1 MRIAATTQTH
11 STTCCYCGVGCGVL
25 IHKDRSGSIALEGDP
40 DHPVNRGKLCAKG
53 LNLHHTVAE
62 RSDRLLHPEM
72 RATRH
77 GPLRQVGWD
86 EALDRVV
93 AAFRSTMQKH
103 GPDSVALYVSGQCLT
118 EEYYLANKIA
128 KGFLGTNNID
138 TNSRLCMSSAVAG
151 YRLALGEDS
160 VPCSYEDLDL
170 ADLYF
175 VAGANPAWCHPI
187 IFRRMEERLRRESKC
202 ARMIVVDPRRTQSA
216 AMADLHLQIQPGTD
230 ITLFHAIA
238 RRLVER
244 GFVDHDFVRDHTEG
258 FDELCTRAFARTL
271 DDAAAICRI
280 ESAAIDTAAGW
291 IGESC
296 GFVSM
301 WAMGLNQSMVG
312 VNKNLALINLHLVTG
327 KIGKPGHGPFSLTG
341 QPNAMGGREVGGLAN
356 LMSAHRDM
364 KNPAH
369 REEIAGFWGVPSVP
383 ETPGLS
389 AGEMMDALVDGRLKA
404 IWIICTNP
412 LVSWPDLGRAQRAL
426 ETAEFVAVQD
436 ISNRSDTLRFAD
448 VVLPAAGWLEKEGT
462 MTNSERRISYL
473 SRVMAPPGEALPDG
487 EILLRFAH
495 KMGWREQF
503 DYASMADVYR
513 EHAALTQGT
522 SIDISGLD
530 YQRLKTGGSV
540 QWPVPQ
546 ADHPGTP
553 RLFTDSRFYRP
564 SQRAKIHGVP
574 DANTSEPPNPNFPL
588 ILTTGRIRDQ
598 WHTMTRSGKVAKL
611 RSHDPQ
617 ARLDIH
623 PQDASARDIAEG
635 SLVVVR
641 SARGEVRVRAR
652 LTDDVKPG
660 VVFLPMHWGRIL
672 DRDDVRAN
680 NLTEPRWDPISK
692 EPDLKFTAV
701 EVQRLCPPH
710 RKILVVGAGAAALA
724 FVRAYRRD
732 NQTDTMV
739 VFSKE
744 ELPFYDRVRLPEI
757 VESNADW
764 QSLAVL
770 GGEESASLGVRVF
783 DKRTIVEVDR
793 AHKRILDSVGDW
805 HDYDTLVL
813 ATGSRAA
820 WPKDTPK
827 HQRGLHALRTYADA
841 QEILRSAET
850 GRTVAIVG
858 GGLVGIELGVVLR
871 AKGLPVHIIQRSA
884 QLMNKQLDEVAADIL
899 RDDMLDRD
907 IRIHFLDQVVMWKGD
922 EWIDELFLASGEIL
936 RDVTLIYAMG
946 TVPNVEL
953 AGACGLLVNR
963 GIVVDEGMR
972 SSDSDILAL
981 GEVAEFDGQL
991 HGTSAAA
998 EEQARAAA
1006 AFLAGDVQAGYTGS
1020 MAQNLLKVSGLPVV
1034 SLGVAKPPA
1043 DDLSYEEI
1051 VFLDR
1056 TARVYKKC
1064 VIRNDRLVGALLV
1077 GDNSDFVALRE
1088 LIRSGEELGTHRQ
1101 TLLRGSSGRSPHA
1114 SGKVVCSCTSVDE
1127 GTIRHACDNGAQ
1139 TLQKL
1144 MDATSAGT
1152 GCGSCRPELVSIL
1165 KMRAGT
1171 QVSEQAS

>member
-1 MRIAATTQTH
+1 
-11 STTCCYCGVGCGVL
+11 
-25 IHKDRSGSIALEGDP
+25 
-40 DHPVNRGKLCAKG
+40 
-53 LNLHHTVAE
+53 
-62 RSDRLLHPEM
+62 
-72 RATRH
+72 
-77 GPLRQVGWD
+77 
-86 EALDRVV
+86 
-93 AAFRSTMQKH
+93 
-103 GPDSVALYVSGQCLT
+103 
-118 EEYYLANKIA
+118 
-128 KGFLGTNNID
+128 
-138 TNSRLCMSSAVAG
+138 
-151 YRLALGEDS
+151 
-160 VPCSYEDLDL
+160 
-170 ADLYF
+170 
-175 VAGANPAWCHPI
+175 
-187 IFRRMEERLRRESKC
+187 
-202 ARMIVVDPRRTQSA
+202 
-216 AMADLHLQIQPGTD
+216 
-230 ITLFHAIA
+230 
-238 RRLVER
+238 
-244 GFVDHDFVRDHTEG
+244 
-258 FDELCTRAFARTL
+258 
-271 DDAAAICRI
+271 
-280 ESAAIDTAAGW
+280 
-291 IGESC
+291 
-296 GFVSM
+296 
-301 WAMGLNQSMVG
+301 
-312 VNKNLALINLHLVTG
+312 
-327 KIGKPGHGPFSLTG
+327 
-341 QPNAMGGREVGGLAN
+341 
-356 LMSAHRDM
+356 
-364 KNPAH
+364 
-369 REEIAGFWGVPSVP
+369 
-383 ETPGLS
+383 
-389 AGEMMDALVDGRLKA
+389 
-404 IWIICTNP
+404 
-412 LVSWPDLGRAQRAL
+412 
-426 ETAEFVAVQD
+426 
-436 ISNRSDTLRFAD
+436 
-448 VVLPAAGWLEKEGT
+448 
-462 MTNSERRISYL
+462 
-473 SRVMAPPGEALPDG
+473 
-487 EILLRFAH
+487 
-495 KMGWREQF
+495 
-503 DYASMADVYR
+503 
-513 EHAALTQGT
+513 
-522 SIDISGLD
+522 
-530 YQRLKTGGSV
+530 
-540 QWPVPQ
+540 
-546 ADHPGTP
+546 
-553 RLFTDSRFYRP
+553 
-564 SQRAKIHGVP
+564 
-574 DANTSEPPNPNFPL
+574 
-588 ILTTGRIRDQ
+588 
-598 WHTMTRSGKVAKL
+598 
-611 RSHDPQ
+611 
-617 ARLDIH
+617 
-623 PQDASARDIAEG
+623 
-635 SLVVVR
+635 
-641 SARGEVRVRAR
+641 
-652 LTDDVKPG
+652 
-660 VVFLPMHWGRIL
+660 
-672 DRDDVRAN
+672 
-680 NLTEPRWDPISK
+680 
-692 EPDLKFTAV
+692 
-701 EVQRLCPPH
+701 
-710 RKILVVGAGAAALA
+710 
-724 FVRAYRRD
+724 
-732 NQTDTMV
+732 
-739 VFSKE
+739 
-744 ELPFYDRVRLPEI
+744 
-757 VESNADW
+757 
-764 QSLAVL
+764 
-770 GGEESASLGVRVF
+770 VRVF

-1077 GDNSDFVALRE
+1077 GDNSDFVVLRD
-1088 LIRSGEELGTHRQ
+1088 LIRSGEELGTRRQ
-1101 TLLRGSSGRSPHA
+1101 TLLRGSSARSLHA
-1114 SGKVVCSCTSVDE
+1114 GGKVVCSCTSVDE